1 MTSQVVNLE
10 QKRSDR
16 RKKFADTV
24 AILKDDPHDVRARL
38 QVIELLQEEGRVDE
52 AVEEILR
59 TAANYTR
66 RGVPIK
72 AIAVMRTA
80 VKLRPERA
88 DVRMAYGEVFEK
100 LRMVDDAAREFRV
113 AWDLQLAQGQIQ
125 GALDALGHLLGL
137 DPAFVPGHVV
147 FAEALGR
154 AGRHDQA
161 AAAFRRLADHLL
173 STGAIEDWEKV
184 AERAVFFDPKD
195 ITLAHDLALHYVRT
209 SRHAAALS
217 KLIVCYEAEPGDGE
231 LTELIVEVLDALGQR
246 ERAASLLR
254 VQVAR
259 YRRDG
264 LTTEAERTT
273 LYLHELDP
281 DDPDA
286 RAAVGA
292 NAGAMANDS
301 ILELQ
306 ADADA
311 FRAPALPRTRRPASD
326 SDEFGFGD
334 GAPPISAT
342 TNAPPPIPATTNA
355 PPPIPTNDDEMPP
368 LPDFEGPAPAR
379 RANSGVSRVES
390 SGPASDLDALP
401 FDSLDGRP
409 TMRGAAAFESQ
420 GFPAD
425 GAPAMVEAPP
435 PLERSAK
442 RDDFARTAPERP
454 SLRRTISRPT
464 LSRMTT
470 ASRPG
475 APTTNADEL
484 DATSP
489 LAARAAMVPQLP
501 MRGAPSLAPVLGVEV
516 DEDEEAGFGA
526 HESEATTIDSSVLD
540 ALRTLGE
547 APSSAARGF
556 DSGIFGDSGAF
567 DPDGDRLSCP
577 VLNARRRSN
586 NLPRPKLVRAGPV
599 AADGNLRSISNDLKT
614 LDFFIERGFY
624 ESAVA
629 LSAELEKRHPTSEEL
644 RLRRAKIAA
653 MTRRS

>member
-38 QVIELLQEEGRVDE
+38 QVIELLQEEGRIDE

-100 LRMVDDAAREFRV
+100 LRMVDDAAREFRA

-154 AGRHDQA
+154 AGRHEQA

-209 SRHAAALS
+209 NRHAAALS

-254 VQVAR
+254 MQVAR

-292 NAGAMANDS
+292 NVGAMANDT

-311 FRAPALPRTRRPASD
+311 FRAPAPALPRTRRPAPD

-334 GAPPISAT
+334 GMPVAKASA
-342 TNAPPPIPATTNA
+342 NAPPPIPGDV
-355 PPPIPTNDDEMPP
+355 DDMPP
-368 LPDFEGPAPAR
+368 LPDVERPAPPR
-379 RANSGVSRVES
+379 RHDSGVSRVDH
-390 SGPASDLDALP
+390 GGGGDLDALP
-401 FDSLDGRP
+401 FDPLDGRP

-475 APTTNADEL
+475 APTNHADEL
-484 DATSP
+484 DATAP
-489 LAARAAMVPQLP
+489 LSSRPASAPVLP
-501 MRGAPSLAPVLGVEV
+501 VRTAPSLAPVLGGRV
-516 DEDEEAGFGA
+516 DDDDDEAGFGA
-526 HESEATTIDSSVLD
+526 HESEATTIDPSVLD

-556 DSGIFGDSGAF
+556 DSGVFGDSGAF
-567 DPDGDRLSCP
+567 GEGDGDRGSRP

-599 AADGNLRSISNDLKT
+599 PADGNLRSISNDLKT

-629 LSAELEKRHPTSEEL
+629 LSAELEKRHPASEEL

-653 MTRRS
+653 MARRP